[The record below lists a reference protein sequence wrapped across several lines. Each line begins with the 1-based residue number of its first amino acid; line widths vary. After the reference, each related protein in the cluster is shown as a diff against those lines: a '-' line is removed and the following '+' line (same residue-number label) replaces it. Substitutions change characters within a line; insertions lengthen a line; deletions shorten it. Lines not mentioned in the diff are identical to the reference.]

1 MKATGATTGPTLTNT
16 TGSSSNPFLNAPER
30 RKEDSRSRNQSK
42 ENKEERHN
50 QSKER
55 KIFSFDSATK
65 DGIKDD
71 DVELEQQRAPS
82 IADIISESIAESIE
96 IVDDEYQDRNDN
108 SNEAALVND
117 DDDDD
122 DRTIRNELEEKLKV
136 PKVVSSMDSIRRE
149 SQDTV
154 IFAPKKDS
162 SEYNAPKSDR
172 KGKLK
177 KKLSFHDS
185 FPSDADIFQEDA
197 SHQHK
202 KKKKKKHKRK
212 SRSETSTSESLITSK
227 SEDVESSERERK
239 SESKHSRREK
249 HKRKSSRSSNSCW
262 YCKHSCDYH
271 RDKNLRLLSESQGS
285 KSGHR
290 IDESVQAGPSC
301 LPWNEGMS
309 NRHYLF
315 DPCADALYDYP
326 RSKNYDN
333 MDSYRYDSKSE
344 AAKIA
349 KLYLTTNPC
358 QGTSSS
364 FQHKESLIKDMK
376 TIGNSNPMAFAL
388 SELLRGQLDLTANF
402 LASQKQMY
410 ATYCANLEMISK
422 QNRTAN
428 EIATKKLR
436 RTQKIEEQDEE
447 EQELPRNGRD
457 EENLSIKEDL
467 AIEEYESEF
476 EQDDSEDNNSPVE
489 METNF
494 HSNS

>member
-1 MKATGATTGPTLTNT
+1 M
-16 TGSSSNPFLNAPER
+16 NAPEQR
-30 RKEDSRSRNQSK
+30 IEDSSSKNQSK

-50 QSKER
+50 RTKER
-55 KIFSFDSATK
+55 KIFTFDSATK
-65 DGIKDD
+65 DEIIEKDL
-71 DVELEQQRAPS
+71 ELEKQRAPS
-82 IADIISESIAESIE
+82 IADIMSESIAESIE
-96 IVDDEYQDRNDN
+96 IVDDEDHNKNDN
-108 SNEAALVND
+108 SDEVAILND
-117 DDDDD
+117 DDEDD

-162 SEYNAPKSDR
+162 GETNAQNSDR

-185 FPSDADIFQEDA
+185 FPSDTGAFQEDELDK
-197 SHQHK
+197 HK
-202 KKKKKKHKRK
+202 RKKKKKHKRK
-212 SRSETSTSESLITSK
+212 SKSETSTSESLITSK

-249 HKRKSSRSSNSCW
+249 HKRKSSRSSNNCW

-271 RDKNLRLLSESQGS
+271 RDKNLRLLSESQS
-285 KSGHR
+285 NKSRHR

-364 FQHKESLIKDMK
+364 LRHKESLIKDMK

-436 RTQKIEEQDEE
+436 RTQKIEEHDEE
-447 EQELPRNGRD
+447 EQELPRNGRG

-476 EQDDSEDNNSPVE
+476 EQDDSENNNSPVE
-489 METNF
+489 MEINL

>member
-1 MKATGATTGPTLTNT
+1 M
-16 TGSSSNPFLNAPER
+16 NAPEQR
-30 RKEDSRSRNQSK
+30 IEESMSRNNSK
-42 ENKEERHN
+42 ENKELRNN
-50 QSKER
+50 QGKER
-55 KIFSFDSATK
+55 KIFSFDTATK
-65 DGIKDD
+65 NDIKKEDL
-71 DVELEQQRAPS
+71 ELEKQRAPS

-96 IVDDEYQDRNDN
+96 IVDDEYHDENDN
-108 SNEAALVND
+108 SNEVALLN
-117 DDDDD
+117 DDDD

-136 PKVVSSMDSIRRE
+136 PKAVSSMDSIRRE

-154 IFAPKKDS
+154 IFAPKNDS
-162 SEYNAPKSDR
+162 GENNAQKFDR

-185 FPSDADIFQEDA
+185 FPSDTGVFQEDS

-202 KKKKKKHKRK
+202 RKKKKKHKRK
-212 SRSETSTSESLITSK
+212 SKSETSTSESLISSK
-227 SEDVESSERERK
+227 SDDVESSERERK

-249 HKRKSSRSSNSCW
+249 HKRKSSRSSASCW

-271 RDKNLRLLSESQGS
+271 RDKNLRLLSESQNS
-285 KSGHR
+285 KFRHR

-422 QNRTAN
+422 QNRTTN
-428 EIATKKLR
+428 EIATKKLK
-436 RTQKIEEQDEE
+436 RTQKIEEHDEE
-447 EQELPRNGRD
+447 EQKLPRNGMA
-457 EENLSIKEDL
+457 EENISIKEDL
-467 AIEEYESEF
+467 GIEEYESEF
-476 EQDDSEDNNSPVE
+476 EQDDSEDNNSPIE
-489 METNF
+489 MKINV
-494 HSNS
+494 HSNL

>member
-1 MKATGATTGPTLTNT
+1 M
-16 TGSSSNPFLNAPER
+16 
-30 RKEDSRSRNQSK
+30 SRNNSK
-42 ENKEERHN
+42 ENKELRHN

-55 KIFSFDSATK
+55 KIFSFDTATK
-65 DGIKDD
+65 NDIKKEDL
-71 DVELEQQRAPS
+71 ELEKQRAPS

-96 IVDDEYQDRNDN
+96 IVDDEYHNENDN
-108 SNEAALVND
+108 SNEVALLN
-117 DDDDD
+117 DDDD

-136 PKVVSSMDSIRRE
+136 PKAVSSMDSIRRE

-154 IFAPKKDS
+154 IFAPKNDS
-162 SEYNAPKSDR
+162 GENNAQKFDR

-185 FPSDADIFQEDA
+185 FPSDTGVFQEDS

-202 KKKKKKHKRK
+202 RKKKKKHKRK
-212 SRSETSTSESLITSK
+212 SKSETSTSESLISSK
-227 SEDVESSERERK
+227 SDDVESSERERK

-249 HKRKSSRSSNSCW
+249 HKRKSSRSSASCW

-271 RDKNLRLLSESQGS
+271 RDKNLRLLSEPQNS
-285 KSGHR
+285 KSRHR

-422 QNRTAN
+422 QNRTTN
-428 EIATKKLR
+428 EIATKKLK
-436 RTQKIEEQDEE
+436 RTQKIEEHDEE
-447 EQELPRNGRD
+447 EQKLPRNGMA
-457 EENLSIKEDL
+457 EENISIKEDL
-467 AIEEYESEF
+467 GIEEYESEF
-476 EQDDSEDNNSPVE
+476 EQDDSEDNNSPIE
-489 METNF
+489 MKINV
-494 HSNS
+494 HSNL

>member
-1 MKATGATTGPTLTNT
+1 M
-16 TGSSSNPFLNAPER
+16 NAPEQR
-30 RKEDSRSRNQSK
+30 IEDSSSKNQSK

-50 QSKER
+50 RTKER
-55 KIFSFDSATK
+55 KIFTFDSATK
-65 DGIKDD
+65 DEIIEKDL
-71 DVELEQQRAPS
+71 ELEKQRAPS
-82 IADIISESIAESIE
+82 IADIMSESIAESIE
-96 IVDDEYQDRNDN
+96 IVDDEDHNKNDN
-108 SNEAALVND
+108 SDEVAILND
-117 DDDDD
+117 DDEDD

-162 SEYNAPKSDR
+162 GETNAQNSDR

-185 FPSDADIFQEDA
+185 FPSDTGVFQEDS

-202 KKKKKKHKRK
+202 RKKKKKHKRK
-212 SRSETSTSESLITSK
+212 SKSETSTSESLITSK

-249 HKRKSSRSSNSCW
+249 HKRKSSRSSNNCW

-271 RDKNLRLLSESQGS
+271 RDKNLRLLSESQS
-285 KSGHR
+285 NKSRHR

-326 RSKNYDN
+326 RSMNYDN

-364 FQHKESLIKDMK
+364 LRHKESLIKDMK

-436 RTQKIEEQDEE
+436 RTQKIEEHDEE
-447 EQELPRNGRD
+447 EQELPRNGRG

-476 EQDDSEDNNSPVE
+476 EQDDSENNNSPVE
-489 METNF
+489 MEINL

>member
-1 MKATGATTGPTLTNT
+1 MY
-16 TGSSSNPFLNAPER
+16 
-30 RKEDSRSRNQSK
+30 NQSK
-42 ENKEERHN
+42 DK
-50 QSKER
+50 

-65 DGIKDD
+65 TDVKEKDL
-71 DVELEQQRAPS
+71 ELEKQRAPS

-96 IVDDEYQDRNDN
+96 IVDEEYHDKNDN
-108 SNEAALVND
+108 SNEVSLLN

-136 PKVVSSMDSIRRE
+136 PKIVSSMDSIRRE

-154 IFAPKKDS
+154 IFAPKKNS
-162 SEYNAPKSDR
+162 GENNVQKSDR
-172 KGKLK
+172 KGTLK

-185 FPSDADIFQEDA
+185 FPSDTGVIQGDS

-212 SRSETSTSESLITSK
+212 SKSETSTSESLITSK
-227 SEDVESSERERK
+227 SDDVESSERERK
-239 SESKHSRREK
+239 SESKHSGREK

-271 RDKNLRLLSESQGS
+271 REKNLRLLSESQDS
-285 KSGHR
+285 KYRHR

-358 QGTSSS
+358 QEPSSS
-364 FQHKESLIKDMK
+364 FQYKESLIKDMK
-376 TIGNSNPMAFAL
+376 TTGNSNPMAFAL

-422 QNRTAN
+422 QNRSVN
-428 EIATKKLR
+428 EITTKKLK
-436 RTQKIEEQDEE
+436 RTEKIEEMDEE
-447 EQELPRNGRD
+447 EQDLPRNGNV
-457 EENLSIKEDL
+457 EENISVKEDL

-476 EQDDSEDNNSPVE
+476 EQDDSGDNNSPVE
-489 METNF
+489 MEIKV